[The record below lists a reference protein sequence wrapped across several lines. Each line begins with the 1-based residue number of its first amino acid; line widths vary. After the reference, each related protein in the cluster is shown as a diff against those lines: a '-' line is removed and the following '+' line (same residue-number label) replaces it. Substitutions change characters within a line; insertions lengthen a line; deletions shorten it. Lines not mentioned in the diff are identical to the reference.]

1 MNAWTAP
8 GDVSTW
14 MRRIF
19 SLRPLAVVLTICLIG
34 VSELRFDWSE
44 QIIGRFL
51 MTTNAHRPESGAIWE
66 KGHRTATARQTID
79 KIITDRQTIQREA
92 REAQSFSQIAQTLA
106 EDHDVILAAA
116 HFQKLYNTLPPERA
130 GELLS
135 PYTLI
140 RMHTQDQWERTF
152 FEPSEQGLRIYF
164 LNRDNRVL
172 HQLTVDRRLLT
183 QIEQNASAHRE
194 SLDHLPQFTQRIY
207 PAQRFFTALEQMP
220 EDIRRNII
228 PWPESLLKAPG
239 RCRRAGISDEVLSGH
254 IEIGLELEDDRQTR
268 VMLFRG
274 RDWAVARL
282 RAVLEGEQFQNEIEF

>member
-1 MNAWTAP
+1 MDSWTAP
-8 GDVSTW
+8 NDFSEW
-14 MRRIF
+14 MRRMF
-19 SLRPLAVVLTICLIG
+19 GLRSLVVVLSICLVG

-51 MTTNAHRPESGAIWE
+51 MTTNANRPESGAIWE
-66 KGHRTATARQTID
+66 KGHRTATARQTLEQ
-79 KIITDRQTIQREA
+79 IITDRETIQREA
-92 REAQSFSQIAQTLA
+92 REARSFSQIAQTLA
-106 EDHDVILAAA
+106 KGRDVILAAS
-116 HFQKLYNTLPPERA
+116 HFQMLYNTLPPERA

-140 RMHTQDQWERTF
+140 RMHIQDQWDRTF
-152 FEPSEQGLRIYF
+152 FEPTEQGLRIYF

-172 HQLTVDRRLLT
+172 HQLQIDNRRLAR
-183 QIEQNASAHRE
+183 IEQGESVHRE
-194 SLDHLPQFTQRIY
+194 SLDHLPQFSERIY
-207 PAQRFFTALEQMP
+207 TAERFFTVLEQMP

-239 RCRRAGISDEVLSGH
+239 RFRRTGISDEVLSGY
-254 IEIGLELEDDRQTR
+254 IEIGLELEDTQRTR